1 VWICA
6 ERRSGL
12 DLLAG
17 AIAERLLRLARV
29 ARVRAPASAGALRS
43 RLYAAKA
50 VREERSA
57 DDGSIELLVE
67 LPDVEL
73 LALAR
78 LPDVQ
83 ILEVRG
89 PDMPCASGDAYL
101 QSTAVSSATTRA

>member
-1 VWICA
+1 VH
-6 ERRSGL
+6 
-12 DLLAG
+12 
-17 AIAERLLRLARV
+17 V
-29 ARVRAPASAGALRS
+29 PAAAGALRS

-73 LALAR
+73 LVLAR
-78 LPDVQ
+78 TPGVQ

-89 PDMPCASGDAYL
+89 PDMPCAPGDAYL
-101 QSTAVSSATTRA
+101 QSTAVSSATTRAPR